1 MTPENCWKFSILFQG
16 HRPYNVNVA
25 KITVDSKNKET
36 AKCVD
41 KYNFK
46 EKSHNGYIF
55 TRLTKGVY
63 GLPQAGQ
70 IAYDSLVQHLEPYGY
85 RPSSKTPVLWTHKSH
100 PINFTLVV
108 NDFGLKYM

>member
-1 MTPENCWKFSILFQG
+1 MDKAEYIMINISMIP
-16 HRPYNVNVA
+16 P
-25 KITVDSKNKET
+25 
-36 AKCVD
+36 KCVD

-85 RPSSKTPVLWTHKSH
+85 RPQARPRYYGHTKVIQLISPW
-100 PINFTLVV
+100 
-108 NDFGLKYM
+108 